1 MFKVAPIVMKD
12 FDWALINSLL
22 MVFNTCDAIFYV
34 NWCYDIL
41 FERTKSIKIYNRMS
55 SIIHLCGAHWIK
67 QTVKKI
73 KKVNKHKNDEKKNK
87 LHQKTCIFLFG
98 LLQNVKDIKE
108 FIDTFIHIYNL
119 L

>member
-73 KKVNKHKNDEKKNK
+73 KKRNKHKNDEKKNK
-87 LHQKTCIFLFG
+87 LHEKLAYFYLVFYKMFKT
-98 LLQNVKDIKE
+98 
-108 FIDTFIHIYNL
+108 
-119 L
+119 

>member
-1 MFKVAPIVMKD
+1 MRFKKDLLKKIPSKMFKVAPIVIKD

-55 SIIHLCGAHWIK
+55 SII
-67 QTVKKI
+67 
-73 KKVNKHKNDEKKNK
+73 
-87 LHQKTCIFLFG
+87 
-98 LLQNVKDIKE
+98 LLK
-108 FIDTFIHIYNL
+108 
-119 L
+119 